1 MHDKVKKRIAEK
13 KETKDTRPVLKLPAS
28 GNLYN
33 NFIGG
38 IDRLS
43 EELLKSPKIMAQ
55 EKTKIAKL
63 KAKIKIDL

>member
-13 KETKDTRPVLKLPAS
+13 KETKDTRPVLKLPAG

-33 NFIGG
+33 DFKEG

-43 EELLKSPKIMAQ
+43 EEMMKSPKLTAQ